1 MKKNTITI
9 GLAAL
14 VVMFGLYAFAQKVK
28 SDQNAEEAIK
38 QQGIAEQQRAIVEE
52 IKALA
57 IAAQI
62 EAERQM
68 ELVEGQ
74 RLRADSLQQ
83 QLDECK

>member
-1 MKKNTITI
+1 MKKNIVI
-9 GLAAL
+9 IVLAVL
-14 VVMFGLYAFAQKVK
+14 GNVFGLYGFAQKVK
-28 SDQNAEEAIK
+28 SDQFAAEAIK
-38 QQGIAEQQRAIVEE
+38 QHQIAEQQRAIVEE